1 MTTEIETLIAQF
13 SDSEV
18 EQSAAPPPRELRPV
32 VQGLSPA
39 QRPSTVCVTCPQ
51 SLWFK
56 SAVELRCYCRS
67 MNLLVWSPTEPNA
80 LLDCDQLHSGS
91 ADDLQ

>member
-1 MTTEIETLIAQF
+1 MTEIETQISGF
-13 SDSEV
+13 SETEI
-18 EQSAAPPPRELRPV
+18 EQAAAPPPRELRPV
-32 VQGLSPA
+32 VRGLLPA
-39 QRPSTVCVTCPQ
+39 HRPSTVCAACPQ

-67 MNLLVWSPTEPNA
+67 MNLLVWSATEPNA

-91 ADDLQ
+91 TEESQ